1 MPGETNYNSWS
12 KTGLI
17 QRLREVEGEL
27 KRRTETQQSVVGA
40 ASTSTHDGT
49 LPEDGAPENKT
60 PKGAQTKKRKMDPSR
75 YSTRFIALK
84 LAYLGKN
91 YGGFE
96 FQAMGNQPSIEEE
109 LWNALTKA
117 CLIFPEDERVVQFEC
132 CEYSKCGRTDR
143 GVSAFG
149 QVIGLRV
156 RSNRPLP
163 KKRVQA
169 GGPASG
175 DISGEATQV
184 ENKIS
189 PAAGAEDVAE
199 EQKAEEGEE
208 EDEEVPFDDLKDE
221 LCYPRILNRLLPD
234 DIRILAWCPSPPAD
248 FSARFSC
255 RERQYR
261 YFFTQPAFAPNP
273 AEAAGP
279 PSSSLSS
286 SSSSSS
292 PSSSSPS
299 ALQPGWLDIEAMRNA
314 AKRFEG
320 EHDFRNFC
328 KVDPAK
334 QISNFRRR
342 IFESDIVQV
351 RDASGVLPFLQ
362 NQQSPCGNSVEE
374 GPYPQVYYFHVR
386 GSAFLWHQIR
396 HMVAVLFLVG
406 QRLEDPAVVSE
417 LLDTQRTPCR
427 PSYVMA
433 EEVPLVLWDCIFPD
447 LTATDGAEAAEQDQE
462 QEHEQGSSSARID
475 CMNWIYVGDEQTS
488 NKFGQFGLMES
499 TWRLWRGHKM
509 DELLSAQLLQRIAQQ
524 GRRVPID
531 TDSDSIAGIDT
542 KRKGKGAR
550 TKRDAGPTSSKVFEG
565 GNGGRLGGKYVPVMK
580 KPLLQSVEEQ
590 NDRYARRKGF
600 ADAADMKARWA
611 ESKGAGAEEME
622 E

>member
-1 MPGETNYNSWS
+1 MPGETNYNSWT

-17 QRLREVEGEL
+17 KRLREVEGEL
-27 KRRTETQQSVVGA
+27 KRRTEASQPVVGA
-40 ASTSTHDGT
+40 ASTHDET
-49 LPEDGAPENKT
+49 LPEDGAPDNKT
-60 PKGAQTKKRKMDPSR
+60 PKGAQAKKRKMDPSR

-163 KKRVQA
+163 KKQVEV
-169 GGPASG
+169 GGPVSE
-175 DISGEATQV
+175 DISGEATHV
-184 ENKIS
+184 EKKAS
-189 PAAGAEDVAE
+189 STAGAEEVAGGKETEAGE
-199 EQKAEEGEE
+199 EQGEE
-208 EDEEVPFDDLKDE
+208 EEEGVPFDDLKDE

-279 PSSSLSS
+279 PSSSSYSS

-292 PSSSSPS
+292 SS

-351 RDASGVLPFLQ
+351 QDASGVLPFLQ
-362 NQQSPCGNSVEE
+362 NQQSPCGSSVEE

-447 LTATDGAEAAEQDQE
+447 LTATEGAGAGATDQE
-462 QEHEQGSSSARID
+462 QEQEQGSSSARID

-509 DELLSAQLLQRIAQQ
+509 DELLSAQLLQRISQQ
-524 GRRVPID
+524 GRRVHTD
-531 TDSDSIAGIDT
+531 TDSDSIAGT
-542 KRKGKGAR
+542 NAGRKGKAAR

-611 ESKGAGAEEME
+611 EGKEAGEME

>member
-27 KRRTETQQSVVGA
+27 KRRTETPQSVVGD
-40 ASTSTHDGT
+40 ASTSTHDET
-49 LPEDGAPENKT
+49 LPEDGAPDNKT
-60 PKGAQTKKRKMDPSR
+60 SKDAQIKKRKMYPSK

-169 GGPASG
+169 GGSVSE
-175 DISGEATQV
+175 DVSEV
-184 ENKIS
+184 EKRTCT
-189 PAAGAEDVAE
+189 AGSEDVAE
-199 EQKAEEGEE
+199 EKEAEGGEQQE
-208 EDEEVPFDDLKDE
+208 KDVPFDDLKDE

-273 AEAAGP
+273 VEAAGP
-279 PSSSLSS
+279 PSSSSS

-292 PSSSSPS
+292 AS

-362 NQQSPCGNSVEE
+362 NQQSQCRSSVEE

-406 QRLEDPAVVSE
+406 QRLEDSAVVSE

-447 LTATDGAEAAEQDQE
+447 LTATEGPGAADQE
-462 QEHEQGSSSARID
+462 QESASARID

-488 NKFGQFGLMES
+488 NKFGQFGLVES

-509 DELLSAQLLQRIAQQ
+509 DELLSAQLLQRISQQ
-524 GRRVPID
+524 GRRVHSD
-531 TDSDSIAGIDT
+531 TDSNSITGT
-542 KRKGKGAR
+542 KIQHKGKGAR

-565 GNGGRLGGKYVPVMK
+565 GNGGRLGGRYVPVMK

-590 NDRYARRKGF
+590 NNRYARRKGF

-611 ESKGAGAEEME
+611 ESKATGAEEVE

>member
-27 KRRTETQQSVVGA
+27 KRRSETPQSVVGA
-40 ASTSTHDGT
+40 ACTSTHDET

-60 PKGAQTKKRKMDPSR
+60 VKGAQTKKRKMDPSR

-117 CLIFPEDERVVQFEC
+117 CLIFPEDERAVQFEC

-163 KKRVQA
+163 KKRVEI
-169 GGPASG
+169 GGPVSEN
-175 DISGEATQV
+175 ISGEATQV
-184 ENKIS
+184 EKKAS
-189 PAAGAEDVAE
+189 STAGTE
-199 EQKAEEGEE
+199 EVVGEKEAEEGEE
-208 EDEEVPFDDLKDE
+208 QEEEEEGVPFDDLKDE

-279 PSSSLSS
+279 PSSSSS
-286 SSSSSS
+286 S
-292 PSSSSPS
+292 S

-362 NQQSPCGNSVEE
+362 NQQSPCGSSVEE
-374 GPYPQVYYFHVR
+374 SPYPQVYYFHVR

-447 LTATDGAEAAEQDQE
+447 LTATEGVEAAEQ
-462 QEHEQGSSSARID
+462 EQGSSSARID

-509 DELLSAQLLQRIAQQ
+509 DELLSAQLLQRISQQ
-524 GRRVPID
+524 GRRVHNG
-531 TDSDSIAGIDT
+531 TDSDSTGTDT
-542 KRKGKGAR
+542 KTERKGKGAR
-550 TKRDAGPTSSKVFEG
+550 TKRDAGSTSSKVFEG

-611 ESKGAGAEEME
+611 ESKEAGEME

>member
-1 MPGETNYNSWS
+1 MPGETNYNSWT

-17 QRLREVEGEL
+17 KRLREVEGEL
-27 KRRTETQQSVVGA
+27 KRRTEAPQPVVGA
-40 ASTSTHDGT
+40 ASTHDET
-49 LPEDGAPENKT
+49 LPEDGAPDNKT
-60 PKGAQTKKRKMDPSR
+60 PKGAQAKKRKMDPSR

-96 FQAMGNQPSIEEE
+96 FQSMGNQPSIEEE

-117 CLIFPEDERVVQFEC
+117 CLIFPEDERIVQFEC

-163 KKRVQA
+163 KKQVEV
-169 GGPASG
+169 GGPVSE

-184 ENKIS
+184 EKKAS
-189 PAAGAEDVAE
+189 STAGAEEVAGEKETEAGE
-199 EQKAEEGEE
+199 EQEEEEEEEEG
-208 EDEEVPFDDLKDE
+208 VPFDDLKDE

-279 PSSSLSS
+279 PSSSSYSS

-292 PSSSSPS
+292 SS

-351 RDASGVLPFLQ
+351 QDASGVLPFLQ
-362 NQQSPCGNSVEE
+362 NQQSPCGSSVEE

-447 LTATDGAEAAEQDQE
+447 LTATEGVGATDQE
-462 QEHEQGSSSARID
+462 QEQEQGSSSARID
-475 CMNWIYVGDEQTS
+475 CMNWIYVGDERTS

-509 DELLSAQLLQRIAQQ
+509 DELLSAQLLQRISQQ
-524 GRRVPID
+524 GRRVHNG
-531 TDSDSIAGIDT
+531 TDSDSTGTGT
-542 KRKGKGAR
+542 KTERKGKGAR

-611 ESKGAGAEEME
+611 ESKEAGEMDE
-622 E
+622 

>member
-27 KRRTETQQSVVGA
+27 KRRTESSQSVVGA
-40 ASTSTHDGT
+40 ACTSTHDET

-60 PKGAQTKKRKMDPSR
+60 VKGAQTKKRKMDPSR

-117 CLIFPEDERVVQFEC
+117 CLIFPEDERAVQFEC

-163 KKRVQA
+163 KKRVEV
-169 GGPASG
+169 GGLVSEN
-175 DISGEATQV
+175 IYGEVTQV
-184 ENKIS
+184 EKKAS
-189 PAAGAEDVAE
+189 STAGAEEVAGE
-199 EQKAEEGEE
+199 KEAEEGEE
-208 EDEEVPFDDLKDE
+208 QEEEEEGVPFDDLKDE

-279 PSSSLSS
+279 PSSSSS
-286 SSSSSS
+286 SSSSS
-292 PSSSSPS
+292 S

-362 NQQSPCGNSVEE
+362 NQQSPCGGSVEE

-447 LTATDGAEAAEQDQE
+447 LMATEGVEAAEQ
-462 QEHEQGSSSARID
+462 EQGSSTARID

-509 DELLSAQLLQRIAQQ
+509 DELLSAQLLQRISQQ
-524 GRRVPID
+524 GRRVHNG
-531 TDSDSIAGIDT
+531 TDSDSTDT
-542 KRKGKGAR
+542 GTKTERKGKEAR
-550 TKRDAGPTSSKVFEG
+550 TKRDAGPTSPKVFEG

-611 ESKGAGAEEME
+611 ESKEAGEME
-622 E
+622 A

>member
-17 QRLREVEGEL
+17 KRLREVEGEL
-27 KRRTETQQSVVGA
+27 KRRTEAPQSVVGA
-40 ASTSTHDGT
+40 DSTSSHDEA
-49 LPEDGAPENKT
+49 LPEDGASDNKAS
-60 PKGAQTKKRKMDPSR
+60 KGAQTKKRKMDPSR

-163 KKRVQA
+163 KKTVQA
-169 GGPASG
+169 GGPVSE
-175 DISGEATQV
+175 DVSGEANQV
-184 ENKIS
+184 EKKAPS
-189 PAAGAEDVAE
+189 TAGAENVAE
-199 EQKAEEGEE
+199 EMEAEEG

-279 PSSSLSS
+279 QSSSPASS
-286 SSSSSS
+286 SSASSS
-292 PSSSSPS
+292 
-299 ALQPGWLDIEAMRNA
+299 AVQPGWLDIEAMRNA

-362 NQQSPCGNSVEE
+362 NQQSPCESSVEE

-447 LTATDGAEAAEQDQE
+447 LTATEGAAAEQEQNQE
-462 QEHEQGSSSARID
+462 QGGSSARID
-475 CMNWIYVGDEQTS
+475 CMNWIYVGDEQMS

-509 DELLSAQLLQRIAQQ
+509 DELLSAQLLERISQQ
-524 GRRVPID
+524 GRRVHTD
-531 TDSDSIAGIDT
+531 TDSDSIVGTNAE
-542 KRKGKGAR
+542 RKGKWAR
-550 TKRDAGPTSSKVFEG
+550 TKRDAGPMSSKVFEG

-611 ESKGAGAEEME
+611 ESKEAGEME